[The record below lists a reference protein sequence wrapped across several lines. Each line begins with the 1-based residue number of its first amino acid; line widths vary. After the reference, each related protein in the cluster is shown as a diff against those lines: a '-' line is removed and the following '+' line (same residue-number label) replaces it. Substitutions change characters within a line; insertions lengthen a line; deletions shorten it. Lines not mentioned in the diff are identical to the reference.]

1 MFYCIADF
9 VHPYETPKVIQDFP
23 KAQDSFAYE
32 HLTDLC
38 TRGLENCVQLRRC
51 TWTRDGSLTSHTL
64 RSLGKCP
71 ELTDISING
80 RNFDLYEPEDLLHLL
95 HLHKIS
101 LITPSM
107 PILKI
112 LPSWIQATANSLT
125 SLALICG
132 ASESSMRS
140 FNALFIHRLGE
151 LSYHRRAFKVCV
163 IAPFTA

>member
-1 MFYCIADF
+1 M
-9 VHPYETPKVIQDFP
+9 HPHQEPKVIQDFP
-23 KAQDSFAYE
+23 KAHDYFTYE

-38 TRGLENCVQLRRC
+38 TKGLENCLELRRC

-71 ELTDISING
+71 KLTEISING
-80 RNFDLYEPEDLLHLL
+80 RHWDIYEPEDLLHLL

-101 LITPSM
+101 LIEPTM
-107 PILKI
+107 PIIKI
-112 LPSWIQATANSLT
+112 LPSWIQATAKSLT
-125 SLALICG
+125 SLALTWV

-140 FNALFIHRLGE
+140 SNALFIHKLGQYT
-151 LSYHRRAFKVCV
+151 YHRHCFEVCV